1 MFFRTKQT
9 AGRAY
14 LQIVES
20 RRDAGKVRQHVVA
33 TLGRLDELTASGQ
46 LERLLRS
53 GARFASQ
60 AMVLQAARE
69 AARQAADQAT
79 DQSETPAVV
88 TRRIGPTLVFQRL
101 WKETGCAA
109 VVAKLAARRKHAFEL
124 ERAVFLT
131 VLHRLCGGGSDRAAE
146 RWRDDVRIEGA
157 DDLHLHQLYRAMSW
171 LGQELPKAQQDGRT
185 PFAPRCTKDLIEER
199 LFAARRDLFSKLD
212 LVFMDTTSFYFEG
225 AGGDTLG
232 RRGFSKDH
240 RPDLP
245 QMILAV
251 ILDGDGRPVCCE
263 MWPGNTADVT
273 SLVPVVER
281 LRRRFAIERVCV
293 VADRGMISAATLA
306 EIEARGLLY
315 ILGARERTDSL
326 VREIVLDDP
335 DPFVPYCKT
344 TPRKKVI
351 DYEAKAVTL
360 AGRRYIVCRNAEQAD
375 KDGADRTAILASLER
390 QLKQGDKALVAN
402 KGYRRFLKSLGKDH
416 FAIDHAKAE
425 EDARFDG
432 IFVLRANTDLNP
444 VEAMLCYKQLWTVEA
459 IFRTSKSLLATRPIF
474 HQLDTTIRGHVFCS
488 FLALVLK
495 SALEER
501 IAALG
506 RTTSWQDILSD
517 LHSLSETQIEQDG
530 KRFVVRTAP
539 RPAASLALRA
549 AGAALPPTV
558 RSLADA

>member
-1 MFFRTKQT
+1 MFFRTKHT

-20 RRDAGKVRQHVVA
+20 RRAGGKVRQHVVA
-33 TLGRLDELTASGQ
+33 TLGRLDELAASGQ

-53 GARFASQ
+53 GARFARQ
-60 AMVLQAARE
+60 AMLLQAAR
-69 AARQAADQAT
+69 DDGT
-79 DQSETPAVV
+79 LAVA
-88 TRRIGPTLVFQRL
+88 TRRIGPALVFDRL
-101 WKETGCAA
+101 WQDTGCQS
-109 VVAKLAARRKHAFEL
+109 VVAALAAQRKHGFDL

-146 RWRDDVRIEGA
+146 RWRDDCHIEGT
-157 DDLHLHQLYRAMSW
+157 DGLDLHHLYRAMSW
-171 LGQELPKAQQDGRT
+171 LGEELPKAQQDGRT
-185 PFAPRCTKDLIEER
+185 PFALRCTKDLVEER
-199 LFAARRDLFSKLD
+199 LFALRRDLFSKLD
-212 LVFMDTTSFYFEG
+212 LVFMDTTSLYFEG
-225 AGGDTLG
+225 AGGETLG

-273 SLVPVVER
+273 SLVPVIER
-281 LRRRFAIERVCV
+281 LRRRFSIERVCV

-344 TPRKKVI
+344 TPRKQET

-360 AGRRYIVCRNAEQAD
+360 AGRRYIVCRNAQEAE
-375 KDGADRTAILASLER
+375 KDAADRTAILAALER
-390 QLKQGDKALVAN
+390 QLERGDKALVGN
-402 KGYRRFLKSLGKDH
+402 KGYRRFLKSLGKDR

-432 IFVLRANTDLNP
+432 IFVLRTNTTLDP
-444 VEAMLCYKQLWTVEA
+444 VETMLCYKQLWTVEA

-474 HQLDTTIRGHVFCS
+474 HQLDATIRGHVFCS
-488 FLALVLK
+488 FLALTLK
-495 SALEER
+495 KALEDR

-506 RTTSWQDILSD
+506 RTTYWQETLAD
-517 LHSLSETQIEQDG
+517 LHSLSETEIEQDG
-530 KRFVVRTAP
+530 KRFVVRSAP

-549 AGAALPPTV
+549 AGVALPPTI
-558 RSLADA
+558 RAAAAD